1 MDDDR
6 SRIRITNGAAV
17 GLTAVTA
24 ITVLTIALRSP
35 GDLPD
40 VLTGP
45 AAPFTSLL
53 AMLKELRP

>member
-40 VLTGP
+40 VLTGL
-45 AAPFTSLL
+45 AALFTSLL